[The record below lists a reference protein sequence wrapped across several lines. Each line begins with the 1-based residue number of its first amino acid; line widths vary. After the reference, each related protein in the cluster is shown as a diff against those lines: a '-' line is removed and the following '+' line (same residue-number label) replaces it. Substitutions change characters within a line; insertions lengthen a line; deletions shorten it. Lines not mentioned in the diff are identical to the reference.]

1 MDVDLIKKYNL
12 GEQIKRFQQIN
23 EYTFIT
29 SPMISEDGED
39 DEQQNMPP
47 QDNQMG
53 GDNGQAPQ
61 PPMGQD
67 AQGGGMG
74 NDSNQPMNMPQN
86 PQDGGAMPMN
96 DPQNPQDGGAMPM
109 DNGQQGGAMMD
120 DMGGNAAPMG
130 FDDNGESEE
139 QQEGDTVI
147 DVDDLTQSQEA
158 SEIKIDGV
166 DDKLTRILSVINK
179 FGSALLANDRKI
191 DNLRQEFEKR
201 NPSEQEMLN
210 IRSQASYPYSET
222 PKDYWENKKAQNPHY
237 NIIYDNDVSTSD
249 EQKQFKI
256 KRDDVRDI
264 NVNEI
269 GKSFDINDFKLDDF
283 IKF

>member
-1 MDVDLIKKYNL
+1 MDIDLIKKYNL
-12 GEQIKRFQQIN
+12 GEQIKLFQQIN

-39 DEQQNMPP
+39 DEQQNMFP

-53 GDNGQAPQ
+53 GDNGQEPQ
-61 PPMGQD
+61 QPMGHD
-67 AQGGGMG
+67 AQGGEMG
-74 NDSNQPMNMPQN
+74 NDGNRPMDAPQN
-86 PQDGGAMPMN
+86 PQDGGAVPMGN
-96 DPQNPQDGGAMPM
+96 NQQDG
-109 DNGQQGGAMMD
+109 NMMGNMGD
-120 DMGGNAAPMG
+120 DAAPMD
-130 FDDNGESEE
+130 FEDNGDTEE

-191 DNLRQEFEKR
+191 DDLRQEFEKR

-210 IRSQASYPYSET
+210 IRSQASYPYSES
-222 PKDYWENKKAQNPHY
+222 PKDYWDNKKAQNPHY
-237 NIIYDNDVSTSD
+237 NVIYDNDVSTSD
-249 EQKQFKI
+249 EQKQFDI
-256 KRDDVRDI
+256 TRDDARNI

-283 IKF
+283 IKI

>member
-53 GDNGQAPQ
+53 VDNGQAT
-61 PPMGQD
+61 
-67 AQGGGMG
+67 QGGEMG
-74 NDSNQPMNMPQN
+74 NDDNQPMNAVQN
-86 PQDGGAMPMN
+86 PQDGS
-96 DPQNPQDGGAMPM
+96 AMPM
-109 DNGQQGGAMMD
+109 DNGQQDGDMMGDMSD
-120 DMGGNAAPMG
+120 DAAPMD
-130 FDDNGESEE
+130 FDDNADTEE
-139 QQEGDTVI
+139 RQEGDTVI

-191 DNLRQEFEKR
+191 DDLRQEFEKR

-210 IRSQASYPYSET
+210 IRSQASYPYSES
-222 PKDYWENKKAQNPHY
+222 PKDYWDNKKAQNPHY
-237 NIIYDNDVSTSD
+237 NVIYNNDVSTSD
-249 EQKQFKI
+249 EQNEFNI
-256 KRDDVRDI
+256 TRDDVRNI

-283 IKF
+283 IKI

>member
-12 GEQIKRFQQIN
+12 EEQIKRFQQIN

-39 DEQQNMPP
+39 DEQQNMFP

-53 GDNGQAPQ
+53 SDNGQEPQ
-61 PPMGQD
+61 QPMGQD
-67 AQGGGMG
+67 AQGGEMG
-74 NDSNQPMNMPQN
+74 NDGNRPMDAPQN
-86 PQDGGAMPMN
+86 PQDGGAVPIGN
-96 DPQNPQDGGAMPM
+96 DQQDG
-109 DNGQQGGAMMD
+109 NMMGNMGD
-120 DMGGNAAPMG
+120 DAAPMD
-130 FDDNGESEE
+130 FEDNGDTEE

-191 DNLRQEFEKR
+191 DDLRQEFEKR

-222 PKDYWENKKAQNPHY
+222 PKDYWDNKKVQNPHY
-237 NIIYDNDVSTSD
+237 NVIYDNDVSTSD
-249 EQKQFKI
+249 EQKQFDI
-256 KRDDVRDI
+256 TRDDVRNI

-283 IKF
+283 IKI

>member
-53 GDNGQAPQ
+53 GDNSQAT
-61 PPMGQD
+61 
-67 AQGGGMG
+67 QGGEMG
-74 NDSNQPMNMPQN
+74 NDDNRPMNAVQN
-86 PQDGGAMPMN
+86 PQDGS
-96 DPQNPQDGGAMPM
+96 AMPM
-109 DNGQQGGAMMD
+109 DNGQQDGDMMGDMSD
-120 DMGGNAAPMG
+120 DAAPMD
-130 FDDNGESEE
+130 FDNNADTEE
-139 QQEGDTVI
+139 RQEGDTVI

-191 DNLRQEFEKR
+191 DDLRQEFEKR

-210 IRSQASYPYSET
+210 IRSQASYPYSES
-222 PKDYWENKKAQNPHY
+222 PKDYWDNKKAQNPHY
-237 NIIYDNDVSTSD
+237 NVIYNNDVSTSD
-249 EQKQFKI
+249 EQKEFDI
-256 KRDDVRDI
+256 TRDDVRNI

-283 IKF
+283 IKI

>member
-53 GDNGQAPQ
+53 GDNGQETQ
-61 PPMGQD
+61 QPMGQD
-67 AQGGGMG
+67 TQGGEMG
-74 NDSNQPMNMPQN
+74 NDGNQPMDAAQN
-86 PQDGGAMPMN
+86 SQDGGAI
-96 DPQNPQDGGAMPM
+96 PM
-109 DNGQQGGAMMD
+109 DNGHQDGDMMD
-120 DMGGNAAPMG
+120 DIGNDAAPMN
-130 FDDNGESEE
+130 FDDNGDTEE

-191 DNLRQEFEKR
+191 DDLRQEFEKR

-210 IRSQASYPYSET
+210 IRSQASYPYSES
-222 PKDYWENKKAQNPHY
+222 PKDYWDNKKAQNPHY
-237 NIIYDNDVSTSD
+237 NVIYNNDVSTSD
-249 EQKQFKI
+249 EQKEFDI
-256 KRDDVRDI
+256 TRDDVRNI

-283 IKF
+283 IKI

>member
-53 GDNGQAPQ
+53 GDNGQAT
-61 PPMGQD
+61 
-67 AQGGGMG
+67 QGGEMG
-74 NDSNQPMNMPQN
+74 NDGNQPMNAVQN
-86 PQDGGAMPMN
+86 PQDGGTI
-96 DPQNPQDGGAMPM
+96 PM
-109 DNGQQGGAMMD
+109 DSGQQNGDMMD
-120 DMGGNAAPMG
+120 DMGDNASPMG
-130 FDDNGESEE
+130 FDDNADTEE
-139 QQEGDTVI
+139 RQEGDTVI

-166 DDKLTRILSVINK
+166 DDKLTRILAVINK

-191 DNLRQEFEKR
+191 DDLRQEFEKR

-210 IRSQASYPYSET
+210 IRSQASYPYSES
-222 PKDYWENKKAQNPHY
+222 PKDYWDNKKAQNPHY
-237 NIIYDNDVSTSD
+237 NVIYNNDVSTSD
-249 EQKQFKI
+249 EQKEFDI
-256 KRDDVRDI
+256 TRDDVRNI

-283 IKF
+283 IKI

>member
-53 GDNGQAPQ
+53 GDNGQAT
-61 PPMGQD
+61 
-67 AQGGGMG
+67 QGGEMG
-74 NDSNQPMNMPQN
+74 NDGNQPMNAVQN
-86 PQDGGAMPMN
+86 PQDGS
-96 DPQNPQDGGAMPM
+96 AMPM
-109 DNGQQGGAMMD
+109 DNGQQDGDMSD
-120 DMGGNAAPMG
+120 DAAPMD
-130 FDDNGESEE
+130 FDDNADTEE
-139 QQEGDTVI
+139 RQEGDTVI

-166 DDKLTRILSVINK
+166 DDKLTRILAVINK

-191 DNLRQEFEKR
+191 DDLRQEFEKR

-210 IRSQASYPYSET
+210 IRSQASYPYSES
-222 PKDYWENKKAQNPHY
+222 PKDYWDNKKAQNPHY
-237 NIIYDNDVSTSD
+237 NVIYDNDVSTSD
-249 EQKQFKI
+249 EQKQFDI
-256 KRDDVRDI
+256 TRDDARNI

-283 IKF
+283 IKI

>member
-53 GDNGQAPQ
+53 GDNGQAT
-61 PPMGQD
+61 
-67 AQGGGMG
+67 QGGEMG
-74 NDSNQPMNMPQN
+74 NDGNQPMDAAQN
-86 PQDGGAMPMN
+86 SQDGGAI
-96 DPQNPQDGGAMPM
+96 PM
-109 DNGQQGGAMMD
+109 DNGQQNGDMMD
-120 DMGGNAAPMG
+120 DIGDTAVPMD
-130 FDDNGESEE
+130 FDDNADTEE
-139 QQEGDTVI
+139 RQEGDTVI

-166 DDKLTRILSVINK
+166 DDKLTRILSIINK

-191 DNLRQEFEKR
+191 DDLRQEFEKR

-210 IRSQASYPYSET
+210 IRSQASYPYSES
-222 PKDYWENKKAQNPHY
+222 PKDYWDNKKAQNPHY
-237 NIIYDNDVSTSD
+237 NVIYNNDVSTSD
-249 EQKQFKI
+249 EQKQFDI
-256 KRDDVRDI
+256 TRDDVRNI

-283 IKF
+283 IKI